1 MVSKHVRLQDRQI
14 YRALVKGQMSY
25 CRITSCFTV
34 SEPRAAAIIE
44 AMHQFLD
51 HLVLDGIPV
60 FDSEVSSAQICD
72 AEQLELLRNQSEQS

>member
-1 MVSKHVRLQDRQI
+1 
-14 YRALVKGQMSY
+14 MSY

-34 SEPRAAAIIE
+34 AEPRAAAIIE

-60 FDSEVSSAQICD
+60 FDAEVSSAQICD